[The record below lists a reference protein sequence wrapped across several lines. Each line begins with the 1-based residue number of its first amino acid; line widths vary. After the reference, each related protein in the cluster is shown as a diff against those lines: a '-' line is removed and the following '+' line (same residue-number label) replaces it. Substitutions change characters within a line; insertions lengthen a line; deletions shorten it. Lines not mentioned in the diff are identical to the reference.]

1 MIELMIVVTITSMLA
16 LVAAPRF
23 TTLMHRSALSSSRQQ
38 IEAMIATARAAAIQK
53 GRPATF
59 WVSGQRM
66 GVTAVI
72 NDAGA
77 TTNLIAPIRL
87 DSVHKGMTLTLAGST
102 DTAIVF
108 SARGYASPR
117 LTVPGIIYRLQV
129 GTRRDSTCVSTVGH
143 ILGQACAP

>member
-23 TTLMHRSALSSSRQQ
+23 TILMHRNALSASRQQ
-38 IEAMIATARAAAIQK
+38 IEAMVATARAGAIQK

-72 NDAGA
+72 NDAGG

-87 DSVHKGMTLTLAGST
+87 DSIHKGMTLSLGGSA

-108 SARGYASPR
+108 SSRGYASPR
-117 LTVPGIIYRLQV
+117 LAATLIYRLQV
-129 GTRRDSTCVSTVGH
+129 GSRRDSTCVSTVGH
-143 ILGQACAP
+143 ILGQACAQ